1 MGDCISRQAVLDTLD
16 TTDKFMDEER
26 TVETYKALLKE
37 CYETLSPVTP
47 KQKSGK
53 WIYTKAVSTGE
64 IIWSECSVCGEGEH
78 GCAKRMK
85 FCPMCGAKMAESEVS
100 E

>member
-1 MGDCISRQAVLDTLD
+1 MGDCISRQAV
-16 TTDKFMDEER
+16 EEIINDIR
-26 TVETYKALLKE
+26 DCISVEGYWAILERMKKLP
-37 CYETLSPVTP
+37 SVTP
-47 KQKSGK
+47 KQKVGK

-85 FCPMCGAKMAESEVS
+85 YCHNCGAQMEEG
-100 E
+100 ED